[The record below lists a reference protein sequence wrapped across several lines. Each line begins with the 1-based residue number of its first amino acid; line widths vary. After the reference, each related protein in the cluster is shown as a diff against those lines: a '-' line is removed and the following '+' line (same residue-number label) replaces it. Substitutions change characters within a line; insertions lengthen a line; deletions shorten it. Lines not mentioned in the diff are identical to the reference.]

1 MGANNP
7 NLTRKTLVLA
17 VTEDSVG
24 TPEVMTA
31 FEGSGTTG
39 SSSAAMLIFDEI
51 NPISMDATVVD
62 VAPVRASLSKY
73 KNLIGRRLYNIRP
86 KTHLMAS
93 RGISRNPK
101 DENGDGIAVG
111 TSNVGDADN
120 YITGTGEAII
130 AYQSGSTAPFTN
142 LVSNTNPQ
150 EINVPFYGSLFRAC
164 GLKEAITL
172 GVQSNTQ
179 GQVAYT
185 PRSSDFESCTMH
197 VYADKIKHVSSS
209 VFGTFTLSGNAGEGA
224 ELQFDMRGTYNLPT
238 TATTVPTPTY
248 PKDNKKLIQ
257 AGVSANSEAGW
268 SIGATNGDGT
278 GGFVAGDPIVRSF
291 TFDAGVNVIERMDAN
306 SQFGLQGLFITDRT
320 PTLELVVEVESDL
333 ATASDPGGNNSIFN
347 PMSDLAD
354 ASGEQVRH
362 EIKFI
367 HGDDGTELGSFEKIG
382 FLFPAAQLVDVQYA
396 DDQGI
401 RTYTLSYNITS
412 DLDDRDYGIVFGASK
427 LTNLT
432 TTTFGWS

>member
-17 VTEDSVG
+17 VTEDVVG
-24 TPEVMTA
+24 TEQDIATDHQ
-31 FEGSGTTG
+31 GTN

-93 RGISRNPK
+93 RGISRNPR
-101 DENGDGIAVG
+101 DENGDGIDLG
-111 TSNVGDADN
+111 TTTFGDPGN
-120 YITGTGEAII
+120 YVTGTGEAIV
-130 AYQSGSTAPFTN
+130 AYQSGSSAPFTN
-142 LVSNTNPQ
+142 LVTDTNPQ
-150 EINVPFYGSLFRAC
+150 GINVPFYGSLFRAC
-164 GLKEAITL
+164 GLTEAITL
-172 GVQSNTQ
+172 GVSSTTQ

-238 TATTVPTPTY
+238 TQTAPTPTY

-257 AGVSANSEAGW
+257 AGVGSNAGGSADGAGW
-268 SIGATNGDGT
+268 SIDSSADDVGT
-278 GGFVAGDPIVRSF
+278 GGFLGTNAPIVRSF

-320 PTLELVVEVESDL
+320 PTLELVVEVESELSTVFD
-333 ATASDPGGNNSIFN
+333 

-354 ASGEQVRH
+354 ASGDQVRH

-432 TTTFGWS
+432 TTTFGWI

>member
-17 VTEDSVG
+17 VTEDVVG
-24 TPEVMTA
+24 TPETMTS
-31 FEGSGTTG
+31 FEGNND
-39 SSSAAMLIFDEI
+39 SSAAMLIFDEI

-93 RGISRNPK
+93 RGISRNAK
-101 DENGDGIAVG
+101 DENGNPLSVDGNS
-111 TSNVGDADN
+111 SNHV
-120 YITGTGEAII
+120 TGTGDSLVPHYANGAP
-130 AYQSGSTAPFTN
+130 AYYTIG
-142 LVSNTNPQ
+142 NTPGDQ
-150 EINVPFYGSLFRAC
+150 EINVPFYGSLLRAC
-164 GLKEAITL
+164 GLEERIFGGDANSSKTPC
-172 GVQSNTQ
+172 VT
-179 GQVAYT
+179 YT

-224 ELQFDMRGTYNLPT
+224 ELQFDMRGTYNLPE
-238 TATTVPTPTY
+238 TATSVPSPRY

-257 AGVSANSEAGW
+257 AGVGLDSNAGW
-268 SIGATNGDGT
+268 RIGATSGDGA
-278 GGFVAGDPIVRSF
+278 GGFLAGNPIVRSF

-333 ATASDPGGNNSIFN
+333 SSGSGSIFN

-362 EIKFI
+362 SVRFV
-367 HGDDGTELGSFEKIG
+367 HGDDGTDNPSFEKIG

-412 DLDDRDYGIVFGASK
+412 DLDDQDYGIAFGVATVND
-427 LTNLT
+427 LLGYGDTPAT
-432 TTTFGWS
+432 GAFQYVWS

>member
-1 MGANNP
+1 
-7 NLTRKTLVLA
+7 
-17 VTEDSVG
+17 
-24 TPEVMTA
+24 
-31 FEGSGTTG
+31 
-39 SSSAAMLIFDEI
+39 
-51 NPISMDATVVD
+51 
-62 VAPVRASLSKY
+62 
-73 KNLIGRRLYNIRP
+73 
-86 KTHLMAS
+86 
-93 RGISRNPK
+93 
-101 DENGDGIAVG
+101 
-111 TSNVGDADN
+111 
-120 YITGTGEAII
+120 
-130 AYQSGSTAPFTN
+130 
-142 LVSNTNPQ
+142 
-150 EINVPFYGSLFRAC
+150 
-164 GLKEAITL
+164 
-172 GVQSNTQ
+172 
-179 GQVAYT
+179 
-185 PRSSDFESCTMH
+185 MH